1 MSINKLLNPEFCK
14 LSHTVIT
21 RVKYIYLFPTP
32 NLAFRLAAVN
42 AQPYIIKTGNIC
54 ITDIASNKLFVFY
67 YFIASSTATA
77 QATVAPTIGLLP
89 IPISP
94 IIST

>member
-1 MSINKLLNPEFCK
+1 MILMNFDEFFKKFDPKWSKKELRSARERSPE
-14 LSHTVIT
+14 TVDILD
-21 RVKYIYLFPTP
+21 YL
-32 NLAFRLAAVN
+32 
-42 AQPYIIKTGNIC
+42 K
-54 ITDIASNKLFVFY
+54 D
-67 YFIASSTATA
+67 SSTATA